1 MQRSGLRLASSR
13 SAPIWKVGD
22 VVLHGAAAEDNAQTR
37 LVFSK
42 DTKDF
47 LSELNRQFAYEVVE
61 LSKHRKGLHESIRRT
76 LPSGQV
82 ELPTLAGANDPNW
95 KVAPTPEVLQKR
107 RVEITGP
114 ANDAKMVIN
123 MLNSGADACMID
135 LEDAMA
141 PSGKNVVEG
150 HFNIYKAARG
160 ELVYEQP
167 LGDGKFKR
175 YQIGQTPSTLMVRVR
190 GLHMKEVHATAAH
203 VGPVPATLF
212 DIGVHL
218 ANNGKYLQDH
228 GLGPFLYIPKL
239 HSGVE
244 AEVLEKVL
252 AYCEKQL
259 QLTENGTKVTTL
271 IETLPA
277 IFQTEEIAYALKN
290 RIVGQNCGRWD
301 WLASRNYYLSGQKE
315 AIHPDREY
323 LGMEQSFNKAY
334 SQRVC
339 QTAKKRGFHAMGGM
353 SAFIPVSGD
362 QAKTAEAIQ
371 KVVVDKALEIEN
383 GHDGAW
389 VAHPGMVEAVLD
401 QFKKAFGDAPHQ
413 KSSSKSVDAKIST
426 KDIIEVP
433 KDLQDASK
441 RTEKGLRQ
449 NISVALQYMGHY
461 LQGNGAA
468 GINNM
473 MEDLATF
480 EMSRHHIR
488 SWVDSKVEITFA
500 DGSKKPLTW
509 EVVEKILA
517 EEAKALSASGLPI
530 ETAQEVLWRGLQ
542 EYPEYISRISGDYVN
557 PEFGRGLVI
566 GDRVLRPL
574 QNTGGQLTPEFK
586 SIKFDD
592 DLVRSLLG
600 CRPSISGGAEMVKHR
615 GRFLNR
621 LLQSGTCYKYMGCA
635 SGLAAAAV
643 VHGGQ
648 GLVGPYCGGWQINAM
663 GLEESRPDTLWVKP
677 EDPGNLALK
686 LNNFLGLQDKIQMVD
701 TIHQLQALRSLP
713 QGQFREGLRALQS
726 QVNTYSDFHDIS
738 ILADLEQGYGDVKY
752 TRYGVTKAIQNG
764 ISMLHIEDQGPK
776 KRCGHLGDKEL
787 DTFDHAIEIMTAANY
802 AAQEVLGPE
811 QAKENL
817 CRFVF
822 RTDAL
827 SATRIVYSKAVEDP
841 SHIDHKYIDWDRGF
855 CPDGR
860 YLWLK
865 KDTNPATGNP
875 YGLDQSIDRAS
886 EMVRRGLASFVWM
899 ETPDAEVRIAQ
910 AFLEGVNERLKN
922 TGRQALGLYN
932 FSPSFIWDKN
942 YYPDAKKLAL
952 QVATFAQDNLISRV
966 QSGAISHEQA
976 MSELKQFL
984 DTNGDK
990 VRGDHLFTTQN
1001 LERLYSHAMD
1011 HCRTANGW
1019 SGDITKANDL
1029 ISQQFASNLKFRLQR
1044 EIERTQQGGYNPVH
1058 HMSNIVVGQRIK
1070 HFSSALEKIGFMAQ
1084 LITLP
1089 QFHTEA
1095 ERGYSVARAYQQQG
1109 IEGYVQHVQRVEEHL
1124 PSGYTFLGHQKAVG
1138 TGVEAQ
1144 LYENLFAKASAILH
1158 DSTEKHFH

>member
-1 MQRSGLRLASSR
+1 
-13 SAPIWKVGD
+13 
-22 VVLHGAAAEDNAQTR
+22 
-37 LVFSK
+37 
-42 DTKDF
+42 
-47 LSELNRQFAYEVVE
+47 
-61 LSKHRKGLHESIRRT
+61 
-76 LPSGQV
+76 
-82 ELPTLAGANDPNW
+82 
-95 KVAPTPEVLQKR
+95 
-107 RVEITGP
+107 
-114 ANDAKMVIN
+114 
-123 MLNSGADACMID
+123 
-135 LEDAMA
+135 MA

-150 HFNIYKAARG
+150 HYNIYKAVRG
-160 ELVYEQP
+160 ELVHEQP
-167 LGDGKFKR
+167 LGNGKHKR
-175 YQIGQTPSTLMVRVR
+175 YQIGANPSTLMVRVR
-190 GLHMKEVHATAAH
+190 GLHMKEVHAAAAH
-203 VGPVPATLF
+203 VGPMPASLF

-228 GLGPFLYIPKL
+228 ELGPFLYVPKL

-252 AYCEKQL
+252 AFCEKQL
-259 QLTENGTKVTTL
+259 HLNENGTKVTTL

-301 WLASRNYYLSGQKE
+301 WLASRNYYLSGQQQT
-315 AIHPDREY
+315 IHPDREY
-323 LGMEQSFNKAY
+323 LGMEKSFNKAY
-334 SQRVC
+334 SQQVC

-371 KVVVDKALEIEN
+371 KAVVDKALEIEN

-389 VAHPGMVEAVLD
+389 VAHPGMVEAVLGE
-401 QFKKAFGDAPHQ
+401 FKKAFGDAPHQ
-413 KSSSKSVDAKIST
+413 KSSNKSVDAKIGT

-433 KDLQDASK
+433 KDLQDAAK

-449 NISVALQYMGHY
+449 NVSVALQYMGFY

-488 SWVDSKVEITFA
+488 SWVDSKVEVTFA
-500 DGSKKPLTW
+500 DGSKKALTW
-509 EVVEKILA
+509 EVLEKIVA
-517 EEAKALSASGLPI
+517 EEAQALNKSGLPI

-542 EYPEYISRISGDYVN
+542 EYPEYISRISGDYLN

-574 QNTGGQLTPEFK
+574 HNTGGFLTPEYK

-600 CRPSISGGAEMVKHR
+600 SRPALSGGAEIVKHR

-621 LLQSGTCYKYMGCA
+621 LLSSGTPYKFCGCA

-643 VHGGQ
+643 VQGG
-648 GLVGPYCGGWQINAM
+648 GGFVGPYCGGWQINAM

-677 EDPGNLALK
+677 EDPGNLAK
-686 LNNFLGLQDKIQMVD
+686 ILNNFLGLQDKIQMVD
-701 TIHQLQALRSLP
+701 CIHQLQALRKLP
-713 QGQFREGLRALQS
+713 QAQFREGLRALQT
-726 QVNTYSDFHDIS
+726 QVNSYPDFHDIS

-752 TRYGVTKAIQNG
+752 TRYGVSQAIANG
-764 ISMLHIEDQGPK
+764 INMLHIEDQGPK

-802 AAQEVLGPE
+802 AAQEMLGPE
-811 QAKENL
+811 QAKQNF

-827 SATRIVYSKAVEDP
+827 SATRIVYAKALEDP
-841 SHIDHKYIDWDRGF
+841 NHLDHKYIDWDRGF

-886 EMVRRGLASFVWM
+886 EIVRRGLASFVWM
-899 ETPDAEVRIAQ
+899 ETPDAEVRVAQ
-910 AFLEGVNERLKN
+910 AFLEGVNNKLKGS
-922 TGRQALGLYN
+922 GRQALGLYN

-942 YYPDAKKLAL
+942 YYPVAKKLAVD
-952 QVATFAQDNLISRV
+952 VAKFAQEGLFPRV
-966 QSGAISHEQA
+966 QSGSITEDQA
-976 MSELKQFL
+976 KLELRQFL
-984 DTNGDK
+984 ETSGDK
-990 VRGDHLFTTQN
+990 VRGDHLYTAEN
-1001 LERLYSHAMD
+1001 LNRLYSFAMD
-1011 HCRTANGW
+1011 NARTS
-1019 SGDITKANDL
+1019 SGFTSDVAKAREAVN
-1029 ISQQFASNLKFRLQR
+1029 QQFASNLKFRLQR
-1044 EIERTQQGGYNPVH
+1044 EIEKTEQGGFDPVH
-1058 HMSNIVVGQRIK
+1058 HMTNIVVGQRIK
-1070 HFSSALEKIGFMAQ
+1070 HFSYALEKIGFMAQ

-1089 QFHTEA
+1089 QFHTES
-1095 ERGYSVARAYQQQG
+1095 ERGFSVARAYHLQG
-1109 IEGYVQHVQRVEEHL
+1109 IEGYVQHVQRVEEHM
-1124 PSGYTFLGHQKAVG
+1124 PAGYTFLGHQKAVG

-1158 DSTEKHFH
+1158 ESTEKHFH